1 MKNLYNHLMHEF
13 IPEHHSNKMKNE
25 GDVVLARKT
34 FLKEKNNNLEF
45 LLYKRFN
52 WMNRYIKKGSKVI
65 DLGSGAGLI
74 EFFIK
79 EKILLTDVKMQEF
92 IHKKIDALNINLPD
106 NSVDVFICSHM
117 IHHISHPVKFLKS
130 LEKKLVD
137 GGLILIQDI
146 NTSFFMRLLL
156 YFMSHE
162 GFSYNHNIFDESK
175 PSNNSKDPWAA
186 NCAIPQLLF
195 QNGKLFEQKVPLKIL
210 KNSLNEFLLFPLSGG
225 VIAKYK
231 TVELPFF
238 VLKLID
244 LFDRAMIFFFP
255 KLFALGRSVVLKKD
269 TNSNRLYD
277 IN

>member
-1 MKNLYNHLMHEF
+1 MKNLYYHLMHEF
-13 IPEHHSNKMKNE
+13 KPEHISNKMKNE
-25 GDVVLARKT
+25 GDVVLARKI
-34 FLKEKNNNLEF
+34 FLSEKKNNLKF

-52 WMNRYIKKGSKVI
+52 WMNHYIKKGSRVI

-79 EKILLTDVKMQEF
+79 EKILLTDIKMQKF
-92 IHKKIDALNINLPD
+92 IHKKIDALNIDLPD
-106 NSVDVFICSHM
+106 NSVDVFICTHM

-146 NTSFFMRLLL
+146 NTSFFMRVLL
-156 YFMSHE
+156 YLMKHE
-162 GFSYNHNIFDESK
+162 GFSYNNNIFDESK
-175 PSNNSKDPWAA
+175 AANNSNDPWAA

-195 QNGKLFEQKVPLKIL
+195 QDSKLFEKKVPLKIL
-210 KNSLNEFLLFPLSGG
+210 KNSLNEFLLLPFSGG

-231 TVELPFF
+231 TIQLPIF

-244 LFDRAMIFFFP
+244 LFDRIMIYFFP
-255 KLFALGRSVVLKKD
+255 KLFAFGRSVVLKKESG
-269 TNSNRLYD
+269 SNK

>member
-1 MKNLYNHLMHEF
+1 MKNLYNHLMNEF
-13 IPEHHSNKMKNE
+13 KPKHSSNKMKNE
-25 GDVVLARKT
+25 GDVVLARKI
-34 FLKEKNNNLEF
+34 FLNEKKNNLEF

-92 IHKKIDALNINLPD
+92 IHKKIDALNIDLPD

-130 LEKKLVD
+130 LEKKLVG

-146 NTSFFMRLLL
+146 NTSFFMRVLL
-156 YFMSHE
+156 YLMKHE
-162 GFSYNHNIFDESK
+162 GFSYNNDVFDESITY
-175 PSNNSKDPWAA
+175 SNSNDPWEA

-195 QNGKLFEQKVPLKIL
+195 QDGKLFEKKVPLKIL
-210 KNSLNEFLLFPLSGG
+210 KNSLNEFLLLPLSGG
-225 VIAKYK
+225 VIAKSK
-231 TVELPFF
+231 TIELPIF

-244 LFDRAMIFFFP
+244 LFDKVMIYFFP
-255 KLFALGRSVVLKKD
+255 KLFAFGRSVVLKKESGSSRCD
-269 TNSNRLYD
+269 K

>member
-1 MKNLYNHLMHEF
+1 MNEF
-13 IPEHHSNKMKNE
+13 KPKHSSNKMKNE
-25 GDVVLARKT
+25 GDVVLARKI
-34 FLKEKNNNLEF
+34 FLNEKKNNLEF

-92 IHKKIDALNINLPD
+92 IHKKIDALNIDLPD

-130 LEKKLVD
+130 LEKKLVG

-146 NTSFFMRLLL
+146 NTSFFMRVLL
-156 YFMSHE
+156 YLMRHE
-162 GFSYNHNIFDESK
+162 GFSYNNDVFDESITY
-175 PSNNSKDPWAA
+175 SNSNDPWEA

-195 QNGKLFEQKVPLKIL
+195 QDGKLFEKKVPLKIL
-210 KNSLNEFLLFPLSGG
+210 KNSLNEFLLLPLSGG
-225 VIAKYK
+225 VIAKSK
-231 TVELPFF
+231 TIELPIF

-244 LFDRAMIFFFP
+244 LFDKVMIYFFP
-255 KLFALGRSVVLKKD
+255 KLFAFGRSVVLKKESGSSRCD
-269 TNSNRLYD
+269 K